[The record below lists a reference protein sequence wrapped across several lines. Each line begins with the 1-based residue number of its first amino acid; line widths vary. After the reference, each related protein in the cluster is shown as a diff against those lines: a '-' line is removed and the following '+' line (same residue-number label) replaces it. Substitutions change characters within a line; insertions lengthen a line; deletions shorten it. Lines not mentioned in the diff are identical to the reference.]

1 MNKLLTAILC
11 TLAVTTAWAADE
23 VYKTLTF
30 SSSTNS
36 KAVSSYTDTWS
47 ATINGFSWTIENF
60 NNNNNAWNFIRAG
73 RKDYTSVANISTN
86 AAIDKAITKVVVTV
100 DAYTTDKINSTK
112 LYVASN
118 ASFTQNLQTIALGAS
133 VGEMVYTINNPSENM
148 YYKLEYDCAQGSS
161 NGLIQISKV
170 QYYYSTA
177 PSIPTVT
184 GIAAFKRVTAGT
196 TVQLYLP
203 DDYNARVT
211 HVEAG
216 NGGTVDAYVRD
227 DTGAMRMTGISPNRA
242 MTYDQ
247 HLAGWITG
255 KYTIGADGIPQ
266 FEPADGLTN
275 TDQLVIADRVTEE
288 ITQPKVIDAGAMGN
302 NLANWVTISDLE
314 VTGNNVDASKFNLA
328 YQDQAYAGAIVD
340 ITGIAASGK
349 LYPVDDLNKAP
360 ITFVVD
366 AEKSFTS
373 PSASIE
379 NANVRL
385 KRTLSSSQWNLLTV
399 PFDIDINDFDGEVMQ
414 YTGVELGKVG
424 SYVYNGN
431 TYDIQGGVM
440 RFGYLNTGSVMQ
452 AGVPYLV
459 KPGSS
464 MRNSQTFNAVTL
476 SNAPA
481 GTITK
486 TLPATAQAS
495 MGNGLMA
502 QSSPVWAGDYSLVGS
517 YSPVTLD
524 KNEGTVVFTGNNEIS
539 WTSLIN
545 DVTAVEVG
553 GTQGYI
559 TIPSGAGVAL
569 GLEDNSE
576 PVITAI
582 TTVAMR
588 HGMPAETVIY
598 NLMGQRLTR
607 PLGELPPGIYIV
619 NGKKIVKR

>member
-23 VYKTLTF
+23 TITF
-30 SSSTNS
+30 SELGYSNAQEITTVNGTNFTITFNKGTNS
-36 KAVSSYTDTWS
+36 NAPKYYTSGT
-47 ATINGFSWTIENF
+47 A
-60 NNNNNAWNFIRAG
+60 IRAYG
-73 RKDYTSVANISTN
+73 GNYFTIASTSKTITKIEITFGSDDGSNIITTDVQTYSNGTWTGSAKSVKFTIGGTSGNRRIASVA
-86 AAIDKAITKVVVTV
+86 VTYE
-100 DAYTTDKINSTK
+100 A
-112 LYVASN
+112 
-118 ASFTQNLQTIALGAS
+118 
-133 VGEMVYTINNPSENM
+133 
-148 YYKLEYDCAQGSS
+148 
-161 NGLIQISKV
+161 
-170 QYYYSTA
+170 A

-184 GIAAFKRVTAGT
+184 GIANFKNVTSGT
-196 TVQLYLP
+196 IVQLYLP
-203 DDYNARVT
+203 DTYNARVT
-211 HVEAG
+211 HVETG
-216 NGGTVDAYVRD
+216 NGGKVDAYVRD
-227 DTGAMRMTGISPNRA
+227 DTGAMRMTGISPNRTMA
-242 MTYDQ
+242 YDQ

-255 KYTIGADGIPQ
+255 KYTIGNDGIPQ

-288 ITQPKVIDAGAMGN
+288 ITQPKAIDAGAMGN

-340 ITGIAASGK
+340 VTGIAANGK

-385 KRTLSSSQWNLLTV
+385 KRSLSSSQWNLLTV
-399 PFDIDINDFDGEVMQ
+399 PFDINDFDGEVMQ

-459 KPGSS
+459 KPSS
-464 MRNSQTFNAVTL
+464 SVKNGKTFTAVTL
-476 SNAPA
+476 SSAPA

-486 TLPATAQAS
+486 TLPATAQVT

-524 KNEGTVVFTGNNEIS
+524 KNEETVVFTGNNEIS
-539 WTSLIN
+539 WTSLID

>member
-11 TLAVTTAWAADE
+11 TLAVTTAWATDE
-23 VYKTLTF
+23 TITF
-30 SSSTNS
+30 SELGYSNAQEITTVNGTNFTITFNKGTNS
-36 KAVSSYTDTWS
+36 NAPKYYTSGT
-47 ATINGFSWTIENF
+47 A
-60 NNNNNAWNFIRAG
+60 IRAYG
-73 RKDYTSVANISTN
+73 GNYFTIASTSKTITKIEITFGSDDGSNIITTDVQTYSNGTWTGSAKSVKFTIGGTSGNRRIASVA
-86 AAIDKAITKVVVTV
+86 VTYE
-100 DAYTTDKINSTK
+100 A
-112 LYVASN
+112 
-118 ASFTQNLQTIALGAS
+118 
-133 VGEMVYTINNPSENM
+133 
-148 YYKLEYDCAQGSS
+148 
-161 NGLIQISKV
+161 
-170 QYYYSTA
+170 A

-184 GIAAFKRVTAGT
+184 GIAAFKGVTAGT

-203 DDYNARVT
+203 DSYNARVT
-211 HVEAG
+211 HVETG

-227 DTGAMRMTGISPNRA
+227 NTGAMRMTGISPNRA

-255 KYTIGADGIPQ
+255 KYTIGNDGIPQ

-275 TDQLVIADRVTEE
+275 TDQLVIADRVTEA
-288 ITQPKVIDAGAMGN
+288 ITEPVAINAGDIGS
-302 NLANWVTISDLE
+302 NLANWVTISDME
-314 VTGNNVDASKFNLA
+314 VTGKNVDASKFNLA

-340 ITGIAASGK
+340 VTGIAASGK

-385 KRTLSSSQWNLLTV
+385 KRSLSSSQWNLLTV

-440 RFGYLNTGSVMQ
+440 RFGYLNSGSVMQ

-464 MRNSQTFNAVTL
+464 VRNGLTFNAVTL
-476 SNAPA
+476 SSTPA

-486 TLPATAQAS
+486 TLTATAQAT
-495 MGNGLMA
+495 MGTGLMA

-569 GLEDNSE
+569 GLEDSSE

>member
-11 TLAVTTAWAADE
+11 TLAVTTAWATDE
-23 VYKTLTF
+23 TITF
-30 SSSTNS
+30 SELGYSNAQEITTVNGTNFTITFNKGTNS
-36 KAVSSYTDTWS
+36 NAPKYYTSGT
-47 ATINGFSWTIENF
+47 A
-60 NNNNNAWNFIRAG
+60 IRAYG
-73 RKDYTSVANISTN
+73 GNYFTIASTSKTITKIEITFGSDDGSNIITTDVQTYSNGTWTGSAKSVKFTIGGTSGNRRIASVA
-86 AAIDKAITKVVVTV
+86 VTYE
-100 DAYTTDKINSTK
+100 A
-112 LYVASN
+112 
-118 ASFTQNLQTIALGAS
+118 
-133 VGEMVYTINNPSENM
+133 
-148 YYKLEYDCAQGSS
+148 
-161 NGLIQISKV
+161 
-170 QYYYSTA
+170 A

-184 GIAAFKRVTAGT
+184 GIAAFKGVTAGT

-203 DDYNARVT
+203 DTYNARLT

-227 DTGAMRMTGISPNRA
+227 NTGAMRMTGISPNRA

-275 TDQLVIADRVTEE
+275 TDQLVIADRVTED
-288 ITQPKVIDAGAMGN
+288 ITQPKAIDAGAMGN
-302 NLANWVTISDLE
+302 NLADWVTISDME

-328 YQDQAYAGAIVD
+328 YQDQAYTGAIVD
-340 ITGIAASGK
+340 VTGIAANGK

-440 RFGYLNTGSVMQ
+440 RFGYLNSGSVMQ

-464 MRNSQTFNAVTL
+464 VRNGLTFNAVTL
-476 SNAPA
+476 SSTPA
-481 GTITK
+481 DTITK
-486 TLPATAQAS
+486 TLTATAQAT
-495 MGNGLMA
+495 MGTGLMA

-524 KNEGTVVFTGNNEIS
+524 KNEETVVFTGNNEIS
-539 WTSLIN
+539 WTSLID

-569 GLEDNSE
+569 GLEDSSE

>member
-11 TLAVTTAWAADE
+11 TLAFTTAWATDE
-23 VYKTLTF
+23 TITFSELGYSNAQEITTVNGTNFTITFNKGTNSNAPKYYDNGSAIRVYGGGYFIVSSTKTLTKIELSF
-30 SSSTNS
+30 SSGEDSNTIT
-36 KAVSSYTDTWS
+36 TDVQTYSNGTWTGS
-47 ATINGFSWTIENF
+47 AKSVKFTIGGTSGNRRI
-60 NNNNNAWNFIRAG
+60 A
-73 RKDYTSVANISTN
+73 SVA
-86 AAIDKAITKVVVTV
+86 VTYE
-100 DAYTTDKINSTK
+100 A
-112 LYVASN
+112 
-118 ASFTQNLQTIALGAS
+118 
-133 VGEMVYTINNPSENM
+133 
-148 YYKLEYDCAQGSS
+148 
-161 NGLIQISKV
+161 
-170 QYYYSTA
+170 A

-203 DDYNARVT
+203 DTYNARVT
-211 HVEAG
+211 HVEAS

-242 MTYDQ
+242 MAYDQ

-255 KYTIGADGIPQ
+255 KYTIGNDGIPQ

-288 ITQPKVIDAGAMGN
+288 ITKPKAIDAGAMGN

-328 YQDQAYAGAIVD
+328 YQDQAYTGAIVD
-340 ITGIAASGK
+340 VTGIAANGK

-385 KRTLSSSQWNLLTV
+385 KRSLSSSQWNLLTV
-399 PFDIDINDFDGEVMQ
+399 PFDIDVNDFDGEVMQ

-440 RFGYLNTGSVMQ
+440 RFGYLNSGSVMQ

-464 MRNSQTFNAVTL
+464 VRNGLTFNAVTL

-486 TLPATAQAS
+486 TLTATAQAT
-495 MGNGLMA
+495 MGTGLMA

-524 KNEGTVVFTGNNEIS
+524 KNEETVVFTGNNEIS
-539 WTSLIN
+539 WTSLID

-569 GLEDNSE
+569 GLEDSSE

>member
-1 MNKLLTAILC
+1 MET
-11 TLAVTTAWAADE
+11 
-23 VYKTLTF
+23 
-30 SSSTNS
+30 
-36 KAVSSYTDTWS
+36 
-47 ATINGFSWTIENF
+47 
-60 NNNNNAWNFIRAG
+60 
-73 RKDYTSVANISTN
+73 
-86 AAIDKAITKVVVTV
+86 
-100 DAYTTDKINSTK
+100 
-112 LYVASN
+112 
-118 ASFTQNLQTIALGAS
+118 
-133 VGEMVYTINNPSENM
+133 
-148 YYKLEYDCAQGSS
+148 
-161 NGLIQISKV
+161 
-170 QYYYSTA
+170 
-177 PSIPTVT
+177 
-184 GIAAFKRVTAGT
+184 
-196 TVQLYLP
+196 
-203 DDYNARVT
+203 
-211 HVEAG
+211 G
-216 NGGTVDAYVRD
+216 NGGKVDAYVRD
-227 DTGAMRMTGISPNRA
+227 NTGAMRMTGISPNRA

-255 KYTIGADGIPQ
+255 KYTIGNDGIPQ

-275 TDQLVIADRVTEE
+275 TDQLVIADRVTED
-288 ITQPKVIDAGAMGN
+288 ITQPKAIDAGAMDN

-328 YQDQAYAGAIVD
+328 YQDQAYTGAIVD

-385 KRTLSSSQWNLLTV
+385 KRALSSSQWNLLTV

-440 RFGYLNTGSVMQ
+440 RFGYLNSGSVMQ

-464 MRNSQTFNAVTL
+464 VRNGLTFNAVTL
-476 SNAPA
+476 SSTPA

-486 TLPATAQAS
+486 TLTATAQAT
-495 MGNGLMA
+495 MGTGQMA

-524 KNEGTVVFTGNNEIS
+524 KNEETVVFTGNNEIS
-539 WTSLIN
+539 WTSLID

-619 NGKKIVKR
+619 NGKKIVKQ

>member
-11 TLAVTTAWAADE
+11 TLAVTTAWATDE
-23 VYKTLTF
+23 TITF
-30 SSSTNS
+30 SELGYSNAQEITTVNGTNFTITFNKGTNS
-36 KAVSSYTDTWS
+36 NAPKYYTSGT
-47 ATINGFSWTIENF
+47 A
-60 NNNNNAWNFIRAG
+60 IRAYG
-73 RKDYTSVANISTN
+73 GNYFTIASTSKTITKIEITFGSDDGSNIITTDVQTYSNGTWTGSAKSVKFTIGGTSGNRRIASVA
-86 AAIDKAITKVVVTV
+86 VTYE
-100 DAYTTDKINSTK
+100 A
-112 LYVASN
+112 
-118 ASFTQNLQTIALGAS
+118 
-133 VGEMVYTINNPSENM
+133 
-148 YYKLEYDCAQGSS
+148 
-161 NGLIQISKV
+161 
-170 QYYYSTA
+170 A

-184 GIAAFKRVTAGT
+184 GIAAFKGVTAGT

-203 DDYNARVT
+203 DTYNARLT

-227 DTGAMRMTGISPNRA
+227 NTGAMRMTGISPNRA

-275 TDQLVIADRVTEE
+275 TDQLVIADRVTED
-288 ITQPKVIDAGAMGN
+288 ITQPKAIDAGAMGN
-302 NLANWVTISDLE
+302 NLADWVTISDME

-328 YQDQAYAGAIVD
+328 YQDQAYTGAIVD
-340 ITGIAASGK
+340 VTGIAANGK

-440 RFGYLNTGSVMQ
+440 RFGYLNSGSVMQ

-464 MRNSQTFNAVTL
+464 VRNGLTFNAVTL

-486 TLPATAQAS
+486 TLTATAQAT
-495 MGNGLMA
+495 MGTGLMA

-539 WTSLIN
+539 WTSLID

-569 GLEDNSE
+569 GLEDSSE

>member
-11 TLAVTTAWAADE
+11 TLAVTTAWATDE
-23 VYKTLTF
+23 TITFSELGYSNAQEITTVNGTNFTITFNKGTNSNAPKYYDNGSAIRVYGGGYFIVSSTKTLTKIELSF
-30 SSSTNS
+30 SSGEDSNTIT
-36 KAVSSYTDTWS
+36 TDVQTYSNGTWTGS
-47 ATINGFSWTIENF
+47 AKSVKFTIGGTSGNRRI
-60 NNNNNAWNFIRAG
+60 A
-73 RKDYTSVANISTN
+73 SVA
-86 AAIDKAITKVVVTV
+86 VTYE
-100 DAYTTDKINSTK
+100 A
-112 LYVASN
+112 
-118 ASFTQNLQTIALGAS
+118 
-133 VGEMVYTINNPSENM
+133 
-148 YYKLEYDCAQGSS
+148 
-161 NGLIQISKV
+161 
-170 QYYYSTA
+170 A

-184 GIAAFKRVTAGT
+184 GIEAFKGVTAGT

-227 DTGAMRMTGISPNRA
+227 DTGAMRMTGISPNRTMA
-242 MTYDQ
+242 YDQ

-255 KYTIGADGIPQ
+255 KYTIGNDGIPQ

-275 TDQLVIADRVTEE
+275 TDQLVIADRVTED
-288 ITQPKVIDAGAMGN
+288 ITQPKAIDAGAMGN

-340 ITGIAASGK
+340 VTGIAANGK

-385 KRTLSSSQWNLLTV
+385 KRSLSSSQWNLLAV
-399 PFDIDINDFDGEVMQ
+399 PFDIDVNDFDGEVMQ

-459 KPGSS
+459 KPSS
-464 MRNSQTFNAVTL
+464 SVKNGKTFTAVTL
-476 SNAPA
+476 SSAPA

-486 TLPATAQAS
+486 TLPATAQVT

-524 KNEGTVVFTGNNEIS
+524 KNEETVVFTGNNEIS

-569 GLEDNSE
+569 GLEDSSE

>member
-11 TLAVTTAWAADE
+11 TLAFTTAWAADE
-23 VYKTLTF
+23 TITF
-30 SSSTNS
+30 SELGYSNAQEITTVNGTNFTITFNKGTNS
-36 KAVSSYTDTWS
+36 
-47 ATINGFSWTIENF
+47 
-60 NNNNNAWNFIRAG
+60 NAP
-73 RKDYTSVANISTN
+73 KYYTSGTAIRVYGGNYFTIASTSKTITKIEITFGSGGDSN
-86 AAIDKAITKVVVTV
+86 AIT
-100 DAYTTDKINSTK
+100 TDVQT
-112 LYVASN
+112 YSN
-118 ASFTQNLQTIALGAS
+118 GTWTGSAKSVKFTIGGTSGNRRIAS
-133 VGEMVYTINNPSENM
+133 VAVTYE
-148 YYKLEYDCAQGSS
+148 A
-161 NGLIQISKV
+161 
-170 QYYYSTA
+170 A

-184 GIAAFKRVTAGT
+184 GIANFKNVTSGT

-203 DDYNARVT
+203 DSYNARVT
-211 HVEAG
+211 HVETG
-216 NGGTVDAYVRD
+216 NGGNVDAYVRD
-227 DTGAMRMTGISPNRA
+227 NTGAMRMTGISPNRT

-255 KYTIGADGIPQ
+255 KYTIGTDGIPQ

-275 TDQLVIADRVTEE
+275 TDQLVIADRVTED
-288 ITQPKVIDAGAMGN
+288 ITQPKAIDAGAMGN
-302 NLANWVTISDLE
+302 DLANWVTISDLE

-385 KRTLSSSQWNLLTV
+385 KRSLSSSQWNLLTV
-399 PFDIDINDFDGEVMQ
+399 PFDIDVNDFDGEVMQ

-464 MRNSQTFNAVTL
+464 VRNGLTFNAVTL
-476 SNAPA
+476 SSTPA

-486 TLPATAQAS
+486 TLTATAQAT
-495 MGNGLMA
+495 MGTGLMA

-517 YSPVTLD
+517 YSPVSLD
-524 KNEGTVVFTGNNEIS
+524 KNEETVVFTGNNEIS
-539 WTSLIN
+539 WTSLID

-569 GLEDNSE
+569 GLEDSSE

>member
-23 VYKTLTF
+23 TITF
-30 SSSTNS
+30 SELGYSNAQEITTVNGTNFTITFNKGTNS
-36 KAVSSYTDTWS
+36 NAPKYYTSGT
-47 ATINGFSWTIENF
+47 A
-60 NNNNNAWNFIRAG
+60 IRAYG
-73 RKDYTSVANISTN
+73 GNYFTIASTSKTITKIEITFGSDDGSNIITTDVQTYSNGTWTGSAKSVKFTIGGTSGNRRIASVA
-86 AAIDKAITKVVVTV
+86 VTYE
-100 DAYTTDKINSTK
+100 A
-112 LYVASN
+112 
-118 ASFTQNLQTIALGAS
+118 
-133 VGEMVYTINNPSENM
+133 
-148 YYKLEYDCAQGSS
+148 
-161 NGLIQISKV
+161 
-170 QYYYSTA
+170 A

-184 GIAAFKRVTAGT
+184 GIANFKNVTSGT
-196 TVQLYLP
+196 IVQLYLP
-203 DDYNARVT
+203 DTYNARVT
-211 HVEAG
+211 HVETG
-216 NGGTVDAYVRD
+216 NGGKVDAYVRD
-227 DTGAMRMTGISPNRA
+227 DTGAMRMTGISPNRTMA
-242 MTYDQ
+242 YDQ

-255 KYTIGADGIPQ
+255 KYTIGNDGIPQ

-288 ITQPKVIDAGAMGN
+288 ITQPKAIDAGAMGN

-340 ITGIAASGK
+340 VTGIAANGK

-385 KRTLSSSQWNLLTV
+385 KRSLSSSQWNLLTV
-399 PFDIDINDFDGEVMQ
+399 PFDINDFDGEVMQ

-459 KPGSS
+459 KPSS
-464 MRNSQTFNAVTL
+464 SVRNSQTFNAVTL

-486 TLPATAQAS
+486 TLTATAQAT

-539 WTSLIN
+539 WTSLID

>member
-23 VYKTLTF
+23 TITF
-30 SSSTNS
+30 SELGYSNAQEITTVNGTNFTITFNKGTNS
-36 KAVSSYTDTWS
+36 NAPKYYTSGT
-47 ATINGFSWTIENF
+47 A
-60 NNNNNAWNFIRAG
+60 IRAYG
-73 RKDYTSVANISTN
+73 GNYFTIASTSKTITKIEITFGSDDGSNIITTDVQTYSNGTWTGSAKSVKFTIGGTSGNRRIASVA
-86 AAIDKAITKVVVTV
+86 VTYE
-100 DAYTTDKINSTK
+100 A
-112 LYVASN
+112 
-118 ASFTQNLQTIALGAS
+118 
-133 VGEMVYTINNPSENM
+133 
-148 YYKLEYDCAQGSS
+148 
-161 NGLIQISKV
+161 
-170 QYYYSTA
+170 A

-184 GIAAFKRVTAGT
+184 GIANFKNVTSGT
-196 TVQLYLP
+196 IVQLYLP
-203 DDYNARVT
+203 DTYNARVT
-211 HVEAG
+211 HVETG
-216 NGGTVDAYVRD
+216 NGGKVDAYVRD
-227 DTGAMRMTGISPNRA
+227 DTGAMRMTGISPNRTMA
-242 MTYDQ
+242 YDQ

-255 KYTIGADGIPQ
+255 KYTIGNDGIPQ

-288 ITQPKVIDAGAMGN
+288 ITQPKAIDAGAMGN

-340 ITGIAASGK
+340 VTGIAANGK

-385 KRTLSSSQWNLLTV
+385 KRSLSSSQWNLLTV
-399 PFDIDINDFDGEVMQ
+399 PFDINDFDGEVMQ

-459 KPGSS
+459 KPSS
-464 MRNSQTFNAVTL
+464 SVRNSQTFNAVTL

-486 TLPATAQAS
+486 TLTATAQAT

-524 KNEGTVVFTGNNEIS
+524 KTEGTVVFTGNNEIS
-539 WTSLIN
+539 WTSLID

>member
-23 VYKTLTF
+23 TITF
-30 SSSTNS
+30 SELGYSNAQEITTVNGTNFTITFNKGTNS
-36 KAVSSYTDTWS
+36 NAPKYYTSGT
-47 ATINGFSWTIENF
+47 A
-60 NNNNNAWNFIRAG
+60 IRAYG
-73 RKDYTSVANISTN
+73 GNYFTIASTSKTITKIEITFGSDDGSNIITTDVQTYSNGTWTGSAKSVKFTIGGTSGNRRIASVA
-86 AAIDKAITKVVVTV
+86 VTYE
-100 DAYTTDKINSTK
+100 A
-112 LYVASN
+112 
-118 ASFTQNLQTIALGAS
+118 
-133 VGEMVYTINNPSENM
+133 
-148 YYKLEYDCAQGSS
+148 
-161 NGLIQISKV
+161 
-170 QYYYSTA
+170 A

-184 GIAAFKRVTAGT
+184 GIANFKNVTSGT
-196 TVQLYLP
+196 IVQLYLP
-203 DDYNARVT
+203 DTYNARVT
-211 HVEAG
+211 HVETG
-216 NGGTVDAYVRD
+216 NGGKVDAYVRD

-255 KYTIGADGIPQ
+255 KYTIGTDGIPQ

-275 TDQLVIADRVTEE
+275 TDQLVIADRVTED
-288 ITQPKVIDAGAMGN
+288 ITQPKAIDAGAMGD

-340 ITGIAASGK
+340 VTGIAASGK

-373 PSASIE
+373 PSTSIE

-399 PFDIDINDFDGEVMQ
+399 PFDINDFDGEVMQ

-440 RFGYLNTGSVMQ
+440 RFGYLNSGSVMQ

-459 KPGSS
+459 KPSS
-464 MRNSQTFNAVTL
+464 SVKNGKTFTAVTL

-486 TLPATAQAS
+486 TLTATAQAT
-495 MGNGLMA
+495 MVTGLMA

-524 KNEGTVVFTGNNEIS
+524 KNEETVVFTGNNEIS

-569 GLEDNSE
+569 GLEDSSE

>member
-23 VYKTLTF
+23 TITF
-30 SSSTNS
+30 SELGYSNAQEITTVNGTNFTITFNKGTNS
-36 KAVSSYTDTWS
+36 NAPKYYTSGT
-47 ATINGFSWTIENF
+47 A
-60 NNNNNAWNFIRAG
+60 IRAYG
-73 RKDYTSVANISTN
+73 GNYFTIASTSKTITKIEITFGSDDGSNIITTDVQTYSNGTWTGSAKSVKFTIGGTSGNRRIASVA
-86 AAIDKAITKVVVTV
+86 VTYE
-100 DAYTTDKINSTK
+100 A
-112 LYVASN
+112 
-118 ASFTQNLQTIALGAS
+118 
-133 VGEMVYTINNPSENM
+133 
-148 YYKLEYDCAQGSS
+148 
-161 NGLIQISKV
+161 
-170 QYYYSTA
+170 A

-184 GIAAFKRVTAGT
+184 GIANFKNVTSGT
-196 TVQLYLP
+196 IVQLYLP
-203 DDYNARVT
+203 DTYNARVT
-211 HVEAG
+211 HVETG
-216 NGGTVDAYVRD
+216 NGGKVDAYVRD
-227 DTGAMRMTGISPNRA
+227 DTGAMRMTGISPNRTMA
-242 MTYDQ
+242 YDQ

-255 KYTIGADGIPQ
+255 KYTIGNDGIPQ

-288 ITQPKVIDAGAMGN
+288 ITQPKAIDAGAMGN

-340 ITGIAASGK
+340 VTGIAANGK

-385 KRTLSSSQWNLLTV
+385 KRSLSSSQWNLLTV
-399 PFDIDINDFDGEVMQ
+399 PFDINDFDGEVMQ

-459 KPGSS
+459 KPSS
-464 MRNSQTFNAVTL
+464 SVRNSQTFNAVTL

-486 TLPATAQAS
+486 TLTATAQAT
-495 MGNGLMA
+495 MGNGLMV

-539 WTSLIN
+539 WTSLID

>member
-1 MNKLLTAILC
+1 MET
-11 TLAVTTAWAADE
+11 
-23 VYKTLTF
+23 
-30 SSSTNS
+30 
-36 KAVSSYTDTWS
+36 
-47 ATINGFSWTIENF
+47 
-60 NNNNNAWNFIRAG
+60 
-73 RKDYTSVANISTN
+73 
-86 AAIDKAITKVVVTV
+86 
-100 DAYTTDKINSTK
+100 
-112 LYVASN
+112 
-118 ASFTQNLQTIALGAS
+118 
-133 VGEMVYTINNPSENM
+133 
-148 YYKLEYDCAQGSS
+148 
-161 NGLIQISKV
+161 
-170 QYYYSTA
+170 
-177 PSIPTVT
+177 
-184 GIAAFKRVTAGT
+184 
-196 TVQLYLP
+196 
-203 DDYNARVT
+203 
-211 HVEAG
+211 G
-216 NGGTVDAYVRD
+216 NGGKVDAYVRD
-227 DTGAMRMTGISPNRA
+227 NTGAMRMTGISPNRA

-255 KYTIGADGIPQ
+255 KYTIGNDGIPQ

-288 ITQPKVIDAGAMGN
+288 ITQPKAIDAGAMGN

-340 ITGIAASGK
+340 VTGIAANGK

-385 KRTLSSSQWNLLTV
+385 KRSLSSSQWNLLTV
-399 PFDIDINDFDGEVMQ
+399 PFDIDVNDFDGEVMQ

-440 RFGYLNTGSVMQ
+440 RFGYLNSGSVMQ

-464 MRNSQTFNAVTL
+464 VRNGQTFNAVTL

-486 TLPATAQAS
+486 TLTATAQAT
-495 MGNGLMA
+495 MGTGLMA

-524 KNEGTVVFTGNNEIS
+524 KNEETVVFTGNNEIS
-539 WTSLIN
+539 WTSLID

-569 GLEDNSE
+569 GLEDSSE

>member
-11 TLAVTTAWAADE
+11 TLAVTTAWATDE
-23 VYKTLTF
+23 TITFSELGYSNAQEITTVNGTNFTITFNKGTNSNAPKYYDNGSAIRVYGGGYFIVSSTKTLTKIELSF
-30 SSSTNS
+30 SSGEDSNTIT
-36 KAVSSYTDTWS
+36 TDVQTYSNGTWTGS
-47 ATINGFSWTIENF
+47 AKSVKFTIGGTSGNRRI
-60 NNNNNAWNFIRAG
+60 A
-73 RKDYTSVANISTN
+73 SVAVTYE
-86 AAIDKAITKVVVTV
+86 VV
-100 DAYTTDKINSTK
+100 
-112 LYVASN
+112 
-118 ASFTQNLQTIALGAS
+118 
-133 VGEMVYTINNPSENM
+133 
-148 YYKLEYDCAQGSS
+148 
-161 NGLIQISKV
+161 
-170 QYYYSTA
+170 

-184 GIAAFKRVTAGT
+184 GIAAFKGVTAGT

-203 DDYNARVT
+203 DSYNARVT
-211 HVEAG
+211 HVETG
-216 NGGTVDAYVRD
+216 NGGKVDAYVRD
-227 DTGAMRMTGISPNRA
+227 NTGAMRMTGISPNRA

-255 KYTIGADGIPQ
+255 KYTIGNDGIPQ

-288 ITQPKVIDAGAMGN
+288 ITKPKAIDAGAMGN
-302 NLANWVTISDLE
+302 NLANWVTISDLK

-385 KRTLSSSQWNLLTV
+385 KRSLSSSQWNLLTV
-399 PFDIDINDFDGEVMQ
+399 PFDIDVNDFDGEVMQ

-459 KPGSS
+459 KPSS
-464 MRNSQTFNAVTL
+464 SVRNDQIFNAVTL

-486 TLPATAQAS
+486 TLTATAQAT

-569 GLEDNSE
+569 GLEDSSE

-588 HGMPAETVIY
+588 HGIPAETVIY